1 MRTLEYKSNY
11 GEVKDVDTKS
21 RIITG
26 ILANWNKDNHN
37 DIIEKGA
44 FRKTLMERGSQVLFL
59 DQHSWNKPHGFFAEL
74 EEMDAGLR
82 FVSNPLPNTTFSN
95 DALELYSRGI
105 LKEHSIGFETVK
117 SIYNQETHIR
127 TIKEIKL
134 WEGSNVTLGANPS
147 TPFTGFKAMGGK
159 EINDMTK
166 NIMDCLKVGTLTDET
181 FLRLEIALKQ
191 LQTESYRRGKED
203 ALNQPEPA
211 TDPTLQKSLSTL
223 NNFILT
229 SL

>member
-21 RIITG
+21 RVITG
-26 ILANWNKDNHN
+26 ILANWNKDSHN

-59 DQHSWNKPHGFFAEL
+59 NQHTWKEPHGFFSEL
-74 EEMDAGLR
+74 EEMDSGLR

-95 DALELYSRGI
+95 DAMELYARGI
-105 LKEHSIGFETVK
+105 VKEHSIGFETVK
-117 SIYNQETHIR
+117 SVYDSETHIR

-134 WEGSNVTLGANPS
+134 WEGSNVTLGANPN
-147 TPFTGFKAMGGK
+147 TPFTGFKAMTGR

-166 NIMDCLKVGTLTDET
+166 NIMDCLRVGTLTDET

-203 ALNQPEPA
+203 ALNQPENP

-229 SL
+229 L

>member
-21 RIITG
+21 RIVTG
-26 ILANWNKDNHN
+26 VLANWNKDNHN

-44 FRKTLMERGSQVLFL
+44 FRKTLMERGSRVLFL
-59 DQHSWNKPHGFFAEL
+59 NQHTWKEPHGFFAEL

-82 FVSNPLPNTTFSN
+82 FVSNPLPNTSFSN
-95 DALELYSRGI
+95 DALELYARGI
-105 LKEHSIGFETVK
+105 IKEHSIGFETVK
-117 SIYNQETHIR
+117 SIYDQESHIR

-134 WEGSNVTLGANPS
+134 WEGSNVTLGANPN
-147 TPFTGFKAMGGK
+147 TPFTGFKAMDVK

-166 NIMDCLKVGTLTDET
+166 NIIDCLKVGTLTDET
-181 FLRLEIALKQ
+181 FLRLELALKQ
-191 LQTESYRRGKED
+191 LQTESYRRGKQD
-203 ALNQPEPA
+203 ALNQPENT

-229 SL
+229 L